1 MRLRSGVG
9 STEVP
14 VPLPPPELLPRQ
26 PAGCFSRCCD
36 RDVALRGQKDVC
48 EVADLSSQV
57 LGAAGWA
64 SPFPASPKEQS
75 SARKMQ
81 QKAAPWSLALLP
93 QARALHA
100 ATCRYLFLC
109 VGPFCSVGR
118 LCPAGRAPEGT
129 KRG

>member
-1 MRLRSGVG
+1 M
-9 STEVP
+9 
-14 VPLPPPELLPRQ
+14 
-26 PAGCFSRCCD
+26 
-36 RDVALRGQKDVC
+36 
-48 EVADLSSQV
+48 ADLSSRV

-64 SPFPASPKEQS
+64 SPFPVSPKGQS

-81 QKAAPWSLALLP
+81 QKAAPWSLALP
-93 QARALHA
+93 PRARALHT
-100 ATCRYLFLC
+100 ATRGCLFLC